1 MVERVLPDRRTAM
14 TPVALAAA
22 ITRTGG
28 RRVEVPYLPPPE
40 PPPRF
45 SRMRRRRGRAWA
57 RDSGRARGRP
67 RVGATPGE
75 AGALRSWVRKRVEPR
90 TRCRALVWRRARRAC
105 REGDAK
111 HRGAARFSGF
121 RHQHAPRF
129 DISTRQKT
137 SFARLGWRDDVGGR
151 AQRAVVS
158 QSGHGDRWSRGV

>member
-90 TRCRALVWRRARRAC
+90 TRCLGCGGARGTSVSRRRRETP
-105 REGDAK
+105 R
-111 HRGAARFSGF
+111 RGALFRVSASARAAF
-121 RHQHAPRF
+121 RHQHAPKNELR
-129 DISTRQKT
+129 S
-137 SFARLGWRDDVGGR
+137 ARMAYDDVGGR

>member
-90 TRCRALVWRRARRAC
+90 TRCLGCGGALDERVEKATQTPRRA
-105 REGDAK
+105 
-111 HRGAARFSGF
+111 FLGF
-121 RHQHAPRF
+121 GLSAGAPRI